1 MGYVLKDWWANIWR
15 LKILKTQLFVS
26 YQWPSAV
33 TISDPEKAPSD
44 PSRGL
49 AEWHGILLCHSCTAG
64 NSIIEISIGMNV
76 LGTIQMSLV
85 RCARIICLTGTGTGW
100 KTCFKK
106 RKRQK
111 KGENLGCPSKSP
123 CFWFHL
129 LMAFDCTRP
138 WLARNSLVQTAWS
151 KSCVYSKKSNVVSF
165 YHGKLYRKR
174 KKTWIWG
181 CSISA
186 IGSELFSKKIGSQR
200 CQAGKH
206 QCQSLGPRDKDQKP
220 LEVPWAAVSSVSSRH
235 VGYPIAKTP
244 VLKCV
249 RSIFCWTNNQ
259 QLGCQNCWV
268 LECPGRRLVAWG

>member
-200 CQAGKH
+200 CQAENTSVNHLVQETKTKNH
-206 QCQSLGPRDKDQKP
+206 LRCLGQRFH
-220 LEVPWAAVSSVSSRH
+220 RFH
-235 VGYPIAKTP
+235 
-244 VLKCV
+244 
-249 RSIFCWTNNQ
+249 
-259 QLGCQNCWV
+259 LGMSAI
-268 LECPGRRLVAWG
+268 P